1 MHTARG
7 DDVVRLSGLLDARR
21 AAETRQ
27 ALYARIQGGDGDLVV
42 DLTEVESI
50 DATVMTVLG
59 AAAVRLH
66 RMGRHVVLRGCRPA
80 LRRLFAFRGRRRLFV
95 WERDEARDENPD
107 QNRAEDRVA
116 RSAPSADTVRL

>member
-1 MHTARG
+1 MHAARR

-66 RMGRHVVLRGCRPA
+66 RVGRQVVLCGCTPA
-80 LRRLFAFRGRRRLFV
+80 LRRLFAFRGWRRLFV
-95 WERDEARDENPD
+95 WERDEAE
-107 QNRAEDRVA
+107 
-116 RSAPSADTVRL
+116 RSAPGAGTGTL